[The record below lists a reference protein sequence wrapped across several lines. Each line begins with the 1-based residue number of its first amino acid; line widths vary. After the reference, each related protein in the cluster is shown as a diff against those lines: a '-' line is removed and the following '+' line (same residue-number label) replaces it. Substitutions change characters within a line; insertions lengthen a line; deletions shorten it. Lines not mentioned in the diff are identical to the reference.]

1 MAKCGYCGSTILMG
15 GVRSGD
21 QRFCNSRCSQ
31 NARVLSVTQN
41 IPTDV
46 LERKIE
52 EVWRGNCPKCKGLGP
67 VDVHK
72 VHEVWSIL
80 VLTRWTTKTQV
91 SCHSC
96 AIKRQLGGVA
106 FSFFFGWWGF
116 PWGLVLTPVQITRN
130 IMGMSRG
137 PDSAQ
142 PSDGLR
148 KLVLVNLGANM
159 LASQKAATPLP
170 APIRGKASPN

>member
-1 MAKCGYCGSTILMG
+1 MAKCGYCNSTILMG

-21 QRFCNSRCSQ
+21 QRFCNSRCAQ

-41 IPTDV
+41 IPADV

-72 VHEVWSIL
+72 VHEVWSVL
-80 VLTRWTTKTQV
+80 VLTRWTTKAQV
-91 SCHSC
+91 SCHFC

-130 IMGMSRG
+130 IIGMSRG

-148 KLVLVNLGANM
+148 KLVRVNMGANM

-170 APIRGKASPN
+170 APIRSSASTN